1 MYTMAERQRSLVSFF
16 SKKSD
21 TDKVGMSMTSSCHSR
36 CNSGQPISKK
46 AKVSA
51 SDLDAESE
59 DNNEEDH
66 GKRYSI

>member
-1 MYTMAERQRSLVSFF
+1 MFTMAERQRSLVSFF

-21 TDKVGMSMTSSCHSR
+21 TDKVGMSSCHSR
-36 CNSGQPISKK
+36 CNTGQPITKK

-51 SDLDAESE
+51 SDLDSESE